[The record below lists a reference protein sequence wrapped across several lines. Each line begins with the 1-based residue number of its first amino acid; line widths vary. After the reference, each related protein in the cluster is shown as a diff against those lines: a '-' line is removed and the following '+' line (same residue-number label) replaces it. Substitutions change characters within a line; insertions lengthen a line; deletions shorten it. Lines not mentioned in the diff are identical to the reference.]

1 MKLYEMVF
9 SPTGGTK
16 RAADILAEEI
26 GLKRQ
31 VIDLTR
37 MDTVY
42 SDICISPEDV
52 CLAAVPSYGGRVP
65 QAAAERIRQIKGSGA
80 RAVIVCVYGNR
91 AYEDTLAELKD
102 VMDEAGFFCIGAV
115 SAVAEHS
122 IARQFAAGRPDRED
136 EKELRGFAD
145 QLRPM
150 LTGEEQAEEVTVPG
164 NRPYRKFG
172 VVPVHPEAGKECSG
186 CGACVGKC
194 PVGAI
199 PADNPAKTD
208 PSLCISCM
216 RCIKVCPRGAR
227 TLNKLMAAAISQK
240 LKKVC
245 QEPKKNEL
253 FLGGER

>member
-42 SDICISPEDV
+42 SDISISPEDV

-91 AYEDTLAELKD
+91 AYEDALLELKD
-102 VMDEAGFFCIGAV
+102 ILEECGFEVTA
-115 SAVAEHS
+115 AAALVAQHS
-122 IARQFAAGRPDRED
+122 MVPEVGAGRPDEEDQKEILEFGRKVREKL
-136 EKELRGFAD
+136 EKGSHGAVEI
-145 QLRPM
+145 
-150 LTGEEQAEEVTVPG
+150 PG
-164 NRPYRKFG
+164 NRPYKD
-172 VVPVHPEAGKECSG
+172 EME
-186 CGACVGKC
+186 
-194 PVGAI
+194 I
-199 PADNPAKTD
+199 PATPMSAPSCTKCGRCAMACPTD
-208 PSLCISCM
+208 AIRIEDGQVMTEKESCILCMACKAACPEHAVSCRR
-216 RCIKVCPRGAR
+216 RCRR
-227 TLNKLMAAAISQK
+227 
-240 LKKVC
+240 
-245 QEPKKNEL
+245 
-253 FLGGER
+253 